1 MDGMGGLLLNNDLN
15 GAKRLNGWNDWN
27 GCSFI
32 HRVLIVRV
40 EHEHVFSPTTH
51 DHGHEHGSSYFPC
64 FLAPPN
70 GVESAGFYQYRGV
83 LIDGYRHFKSRSP
96 GSFN

>member
-1 MDGMGGLLLNNDLN
+1 MKSNSHGQPRSHFGRRNTRLRKDGVGGFFLRNGLN

-40 EHEHVFSPTTH
+40 KHEHVFSPTTH
-51 DHGHEHGSSYFPC
+51 DHGHEHGSLYFPV
-64 FLAPPN
+64 FWHRQMA
-70 GVESAGFYQYRGV
+70 
-83 LIDGYRHFKSRSP
+83 
-96 GSFN
+96 